1 MSPEA
6 RSSKAARWR
15 RRKALRRATPSS
27 KPSAVG
33 ALEVEAWRRWCGGRA
48 GELEAEEVARR

>member
-6 RSSKAARWR
+6 RLSKAERWR

-27 KPSAVG
+27 KSAAAG
-33 ALEVEAWRRWCGGRA
+33 ALEVEEWRRW
-48 GELEAEEVARR
+48 